1 MYFKDIGQIFV
12 NFSAPLQPF
21 WIFLSWV
28 TLCDLCGHFEYH
40 KPIFYD
46 KFFFGSP
53 LSWGRLRLQ
62 KNAKMRMFLKHFGI
76 FFTWFLF
83 TCVSHIFDL
92 SGNTKYELLCFTT
105 RLTSTSV
112 ETTQGHRY
120 YHKQCT
126 ICSPFFLSEIYD
138 TSSSNTYFLGSKTH
152 LIQSIMTQLIA
163 YRINNMR

>member
-62 KNAKMRMFLKHFGI
+62 KSAKMRMFLKHFGI
-76 FFTWFLF
+76 FLTWFLF

-92 SGNTKYELLCFTT
+92 SGKTKYELLCFTT
-105 RLTSTSV
+105 RLTAHTNVLTWGFKSTNSF
-112 ETTQGHRY
+112 
-120 YHKQCT
+120 
-126 ICSPFFLSEIYD
+126 IPLSHCCPLGCLRQAYGL
-138 TSSSNTYFLGSKTH
+138 SSQMI
-152 LIQSIMTQLIA
+152 LITVCYAWRAKFRMVK
-163 YRINNMR
+163 NE